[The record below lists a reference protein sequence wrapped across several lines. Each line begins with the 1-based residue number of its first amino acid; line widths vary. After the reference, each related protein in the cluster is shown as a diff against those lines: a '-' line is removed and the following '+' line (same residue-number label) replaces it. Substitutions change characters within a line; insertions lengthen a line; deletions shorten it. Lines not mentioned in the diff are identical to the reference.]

1 MKSFISLFNN
11 KVFKIGL
18 LAALFVTAA
27 LIAIAMILGKES
39 GYFTIR
45 VQNGDALKSI
55 ALALDPENEKEYTT
69 GFDAKAIDDFD
80 QTSPVYLFA
89 EKAGTQFAAVSDL
102 HKSTP
107 GDINVEKTYGYSFYI
122 INTTSNFQD
131 VTVKLKLTMSK
142 DDGLSDAIRV
152 MTYYESEGVQNFRV
166 YQKTDRESTTYT
178 AYSMID
184 SRNARKFFDDGD
196 SVIFDTSRS
205 SSDSSINENII
216 ISGTA
221 GNNYLRYTILFWLEG
236 DDPDCNENILGKSAR
251 FQLEADVVS

>member
-1 MKSFISLFNN
+1 MKSIVSLFHN

-55 ALALDPENEKEYTT
+55 ALALDPDNEKDYTT
-69 GFDAKAIDDFD
+69 SFEAKAIDDFD

-89 EKAGTQFAAVSDL
+89 EKNGQQFAAVSEL

-107 GDINVEKTYGYSFYI
+107 GDIGYEKTYGYSFYI
-122 INTTSNFQD
+122 MNTTSNFQD
-131 VTVKLKLTMSK
+131 VTVRLKLTMSK

-152 MTYYESEGVQNFRV
+152 MTYYEANGAQNFRV
-166 YQKTDRESTTYT
+166 YQKTDTVSTTYT
-178 AYSMID
+178 AYTMID
-184 SRNARKFFDDGD
+184 SRNARKYFDDGD
-196 SVIFDTSRS
+196 STIFDTGTVG
-205 SSDSSINENII
+205 ENIV

-221 GNNYLRYTILFWLEG
+221 GQNYIRYTILFWLEG
-236 DDPDCNENILGKSAR
+236 DDPECNENILGKSAR